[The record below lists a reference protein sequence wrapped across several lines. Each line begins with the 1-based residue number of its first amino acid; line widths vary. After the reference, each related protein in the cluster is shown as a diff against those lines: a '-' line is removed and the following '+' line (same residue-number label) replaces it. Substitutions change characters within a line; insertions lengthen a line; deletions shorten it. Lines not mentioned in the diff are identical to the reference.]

1 MTTYADDG
9 DGDVAVVINIEIESI
24 IDTPANI
31 DCDFISDVRRHPCLC
46 DLFAWYARMSRSVA
60 RHKAMVGTAPKT
72 KPPDE
77 IVASSASSSATM
89 IIERCM
95 AIARGTMQHDRMTN
109 GPNRKLS
116 MSNDDIARR
125 GPSIEESAT
134 RIRGGDDE
142 ASA

>member
-31 DCDFISDVRRHPCLC
+31 DCDFISDVRRQPCLC

-72 KPPDE
+72 KPPE
-77 IVASSASSSATM
+77 VASASSAA

-95 AIARGTMQHDRMTN
+95 AIASGTTQHDRMAIGTS
-109 GPNRKLS
+109 GKLS
-116 MSNDDIARR
+116 QSNDEIKRR

-134 RIRGGDDE
+134 RIRGGVDE